1 MNEGG
6 ASGEWKSAPSAPK
19 LRAARGGNIESI
31 RAWIKNLHRLCII
44 LATS

>member
-19 LRAARGGNIESI
+19 LRAEEEETLKVFVLG
-31 RAWIKNLHRLCII
+31 
-44 LATS
+44 